1 MDAKTRDVCGR
12 SPCKGTWTA
21 NNSPSRQHLFRT
33 RAGCLK
39 SIKLQARSLFG
50 GCQISSHRLVMK
62 CQRALVCGLLF
73 DTKGVELAVIRQVVQ
88 ILGMNTGRF
97 CRVNRLSCGS
107 GCAKLQRL
115 RWRSVLGTDRWRVL
129 CLTKLIRKRRRATYQ
144 YMLLQRSRF
153 SVPKVNMKGMY

>member
-1 MDAKTRDVCGR
+1 MQRRGMFADVVLAKAHGLRTI
-12 SPCKGTWTA
+12 
-21 NNSPSRQHLFRT
+21 HLQDNIYFRT

-39 SIKLQARSLFG
+39 SIKLQARSLFVDVKFPHTG
-50 GCQISSHRLVMK
+50 WSLK

-107 GCAKLQRL
+107 GCAKLQDSGGAL
-115 RWRSVLGTDRWRVL
+115 CWVLIAGESS
-129 CLTKLIRKRRRATYQ
+129 CLTKLI
-144 YMLLQRSRF
+144 
-153 SVPKVNMKGMY
+153 